1 MRKVSTILFMVNDF
15 NAGENLILDINA
27 LFSES
32 TPADDFTEVYEILNK
47 GLIAPSEKIVSEIL
61 EFSRT
66 YKK

>member
-1 MRKVSTILFMVNDF
+1 MVNDF